1 MEEFYSLVGPLSVP
15 LALCLG
21 LSLLIICERIFVI
34 ARAGM
39 VDGKTVREVISRAAE
54 GDLEGMQKAMLPA
67 QAPFREGAQVLLEN
81 LSRNREIRE
90 EAAAIWLEGYRNRL
104 TSGLGLL
111 SLIATIAPMLGL
123 LGTVIG
129 MVFAFKEIAGHTG
142 PIGPALL
149 ADGLWQAML
158 TTVLGLVIALPALVA
173 GSAFQALAE
182 ARVARVAA
190 CLTRLSHAMESI
202 DPQANRLGVAA

>member
-1 MEEFYSLVGPLSVP
+1 MEQLITLVGPLALP
-15 LALCLG
+15 LGICFG
-21 LSLLIICERIFVI
+21 LSLLIIGERIYVM
-34 ARAGM
+34 ARVGM
-39 VDGKTVREVISRAAE
+39 IDGKPVKEVISKASE
-54 GDLEGMQKAMLPA
+54 GDSEGLQRAMLPT
-67 QAPFREGAQVLLEN
+67 QEPFRAGAQVLIDS

-90 EAAAIWLEGYRNRL
+90 EAAAIWLESYRNKL

-142 PIGPALL
+142 PIGPAVL

-158 TTVLGLVIALPALVA
+158 TTVLGLVIALPALIA

-182 ARVARVAA
+182 ARVARIAV
-190 CLTRLSHAMESI
+190 CLTRLSHALESV
-202 DPQANRLGVAA
+202 DPKSYRAGSQP